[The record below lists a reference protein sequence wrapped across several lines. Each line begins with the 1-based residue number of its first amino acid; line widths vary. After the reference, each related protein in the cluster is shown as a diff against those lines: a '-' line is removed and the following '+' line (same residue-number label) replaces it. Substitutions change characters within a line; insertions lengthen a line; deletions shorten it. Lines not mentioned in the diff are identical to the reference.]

1 MVDDGHGVA
10 RGRSDLPAS
19 AEEVDLVVS
28 IATATKMQSQVEVE
42 EAGLRSRTQRITG
55 LVLSLIPGLVRGE
68 ARGPANGA
76 VLALNLV
83 VEDDLRRVVTGYLL
97 EGQQGEQASSCESD
111 ITTANLWSTISS
123 GAHRRSQTTTRKS
136 GVPDA

>member
-1 MVDDGHGVA
+1 MAIGMVDDGHGVA

-42 EAGLRSRTQRITG
+42 EAGVRSGTQGITG

-76 VLALNLV
+76 VLALNLL
-83 VEDDLRRVVTGYLL
+83 VEDNLGRVVTGYLL
-97 EGQQGEQASSCESD
+97 EDQQGEQA
-111 ITTANLWSTISS
+111 LL
-123 GAHRRSQTTTRKS
+123 
-136 GVPDA
+136 